1 MPGKP
6 HDKKAGGNHHA
17 PSFDRLGIGLSF
29 FASIFA
35 ARFSANSLSL
45 RVNESAT
52 KFSLQKSGAL
62 RRQSAN
68 RAVSALRSLQ
78 PGGAG
83 VDRAFAGCYQ
93 IKPVGPIGLI
103 GPIGHVYSG
112 DVKMKRQAI
121 AISLIV
127 FSIALVAAMT
137 ATAQRQ
143 QSQTPPP
150 AEYTVSGPYTH
161 KNLTIFLLHGS
172 NQSQGR
178 APLTL
183 QEAMKRKLVVVRE
196 TGDVNRLTIQNR
208 SNQDVFVQ
216 AGDIVKGGQQDRV
229 LALDLIIPPRSGR
242 IPIDAFCVEQGRW
255 SRRGDE
261 AVTAFSASNNALA
274 SKDLKIAA
282 KAKASQS
289 DVWANVG
296 KAQEKLAANLAVT
309 PTAMPVATTAPARV
323 GRGVGSGSG
332 SGSGAGNGAA
342 QSPSVYRR
350 WRDEDIRWIRSAGNG
365 QTLAEQSGLTSRSD
379 RVAMAEQS
387 GLASRVSPSSLQ
399 LTLEN
404 KLVKDTA
411 NDYVKNLSSIIMGKR
426 DVIGFVFAINGQ
438 INSADVYSSNALFV
452 KLWPKM
458 LEASAIEAIAELK
471 ADEKSQPVEA
481 DVVKGFLRESHA
493 GKAET
498 KKVTARTSM
507 LKSET
512 EKNLYFETRD
522 LNRNKTWLHRNYLAK

>member
-1 MPGKP
+1 M
-6 HDKKAGGNHHA
+6 KK
-17 PSFDRLGIGLSF
+17 
-29 FASIFA
+29 
-35 ARFSANSLSL
+35 
-45 RVNESAT
+45 
-52 KFSLQKSGAL
+52 
-62 RRQSAN
+62 
-68 RAVSALRSLQ
+68 
-78 PGGAG
+78 
-83 VDRAFAGCYQ
+83 
-93 IKPVGPIGLI
+93 
-103 GPIGHVYSG
+103 
-112 DVKMKRQAI
+112 QAI
-121 AISLIV
+121 TIRLFLIV

-137 ATAQRQ
+137 GQRKAA
-143 QSQTPPP
+143 SQTQTPAV
-150 AEYTVSGPYTH
+150 AEYAVSGPYTH

-172 NQSQGR
+172 TQSQSR

-183 QEAMKRKLVVVRE
+183 QEALKRKLVVVRE

-208 SNQDVFVQ
+208 SNQDIFVQ

-229 LALDLIIPPRSGR
+229 LALDLIVPPRSGR

-289 DVWANVG
+289 EVWANVG
-296 KAQEKLAANLAVT
+296 KAQEKLSANLAARSSAT
-309 PTAMPVATTAPARV
+309 PAHRRAGGGGGASMGGQIAGGAPQASFSPAMNPPARV
-323 GRGVGSGSG
+323 P
-332 SGSGAGNGAA
+332 AA
-342 QSPSVYRR
+342 SNRPASDPIALVAS
-350 WRDEDIRWIRSAGNG
+350 SA
-365 QTLAEQSGLTSRSD
+365 
-379 RVAMAEQS
+379 
-387 GLASRVSPSSLQ
+387 SPSSLQ

-411 NDYVKNLSSIIMGKR
+411 NNYVKNLSSIINGKR

-458 LEASAIEAIAELK
+458 LEASAIEALAELK
-471 ADEKSQPVEA
+471 ADEKFQSVEA
-481 DVVKGFLRESHA
+481 DVVKGFLRDSHT

-498 KKVTARTSM
+498 KRVTARTSM

-522 LNRNKTWLHRNYLAK
+522 LSRNKTWLHRNYLAK

>member
-1 MPGKP
+1 M
-6 HDKKAGGNHHA
+6 KKRAITV
-17 PSFDRLGIGLSF
+17 RLF
-29 FASIFA
+29 
-35 ARFSANSLSL
+35 
-45 RVNESAT
+45 
-52 KFSLQKSGAL
+52 
-62 RRQSAN
+62 
-68 RAVSALRSLQ
+68 
-78 PGGAG
+78 
-83 VDRAFAGCYQ
+83 
-93 IKPVGPIGLI
+93 
-103 GPIGHVYSG
+103 
-112 DVKMKRQAI
+112 
-121 AISLIV
+121 LIV
-127 FSIALVAAMT
+127 SSIALVAAIT
-137 ATAQRQ
+137 GQRKAS
-143 QSQTPPP
+143 SQTQTPAV

-172 NQSQGR
+172 NRSQSR

-196 TGDVNRLTIQNR
+196 TGDVNSLTIQNR

-229 LALDLIIPPRSGR
+229 LALDLIVPPRSGR
-242 IPIDAFCVEQGRW
+242 IPIDAFCVEHGRW

-289 DVWANVG
+289 EVWANVG
-296 KAQEKLAANLAVT
+296 KAQEKLAANLIVK
-309 PTAMPVATTAPARV
+309 PTAMPVATSAPGRTGRGGRPASGGGGGNVGGGSYRV
-323 GRGVGSGSG
+323 GGGQTTVSGSIG
-332 SGSGAGNGAA
+332 
-342 QSPSVYRR
+342 R
-350 WRDEDIRWIRSAGNG
+350 
-365 QTLAEQSGLTSRSD
+365 LTS
-379 RVAMAEQS
+379 VADSA
-387 GLASRVSPSSLQ
+387 SPSSLQ

-411 NDYVKNLSSIIMGKR
+411 GDYVKNLSSIVNGKR

-471 ADEKSQPVEA
+471 ADEKFRPVEA
-481 DVVKGFLRESHA
+481 DVVKGFLRDSHT

-498 KKVTARTSM
+498 KRVTARTSM

-522 LNRNKTWLHRNYLAK
+522 LSRNKTWLHRNYLAK

>member
-1 MPGKP
+1 
-6 HDKKAGGNHHA
+6 
-17 PSFDRLGIGLSF
+17 
-29 FASIFA
+29 
-35 ARFSANSLSL
+35 
-45 RVNESAT
+45 
-52 KFSLQKSGAL
+52 
-62 RRQSAN
+62 
-68 RAVSALRSLQ
+68 
-78 PGGAG
+78 
-83 VDRAFAGCYQ
+83 
-93 IKPVGPIGLI
+93 
-103 GPIGHVYSG
+103 
-112 DVKMKRQAI
+112 MKRQAI

-127 FSIALVAAMT
+127 FSIALVAAMP

-143 QSQTPPP
+143 QPQTPPP

-255 SRRGDE
+255 NRRGDE

-282 KAKASQS
+282 KAKASQGE
-289 DVWANVG
+289 VWANVG
-296 KAQEKLAANLAVT
+296 KAQEKLAANLTVKPA
-309 PTAMPVATTAPARV
+309 AMAVATTAPGRTGRSGRPAR
-323 GRGVGSGSG
+323 GGGGGYAGGVSYGGVSGQQIGSGSIG
-332 SGSGAGNGAA
+332 RLTTVA
-342 QSPSVYRR
+342 
-350 WRDEDIRWIRSAGNG
+350 DSA
-365 QTLAEQSGLTSRSD
+365 
-379 RVAMAEQS
+379 
-387 GLASRVSPSSLQ
+387 SPSSLQ

-411 NDYVKNLSSIIMGKR
+411 NDYVKKLSSIISGKR

-522 LNRNKTWLHRNYLAK
+522 LNGKKTWLHRNYLAK